1 MHCLTSAGRS
11 LRAAQSGAALGAVV
25 AESAEEIAV
34 GASIFSQV
42 HLFWGGPSCGWIFH
56 DFSHDFGL
64 NDMFSHH

>member
-42 HLFWGGPSCGWIFH
+42 HLFWGGQVAAGFFMMFH
-56 DFSHDFGL
+56 MILD
-64 NDMFSHH
+64 

>member
-25 AESAEEIAV
+25 AESAEIAV

-42 HLFWGGPSCGWIFH
+42 HFVFGGSCQVAAGFFMIFH
-56 DFSHDFGL
+56 MILD
-64 NDMFSHH
+64 